1 MNSSPSYF
9 RSPWSGNATA
19 EELSTWRAVA
29 EGVAAEISQDAL
41 ERDKH
46 STDPFGPVQILR
58 DSGLS
63 NLLIPTE
70 FGGHGGHWETAFLV
84 TRILARADA
93 SIGQI
98 LGYHYLNQAC
108 IAFYG
113 TDVNRQADWYRA
125 SAEKKLIWSDSFNPV
140 SPDLAIVA
148 EGDNYRMS
156 GVKRFATGAIVSDMI
171 IAGGIA
177 EGGQFDGE
185 LIVFAV
191 DANREGVEHPGDWD
205 NLGQRSSSS
214 GSVTYMNVL
223 LTPSDIIGADRDEP
237 FSSIVTPGVQLL
249 FGNIYLG
256 IAEGAL
262 AQAKELTL
270 ARPNSWFLSGV
281 DRYSE
286 DPVTQR
292 VFGELVAKTAAVE
305 ALADKLNRAYD
316 EVIALG
322 ENLTAADRGRAEIAV
337 AQLKIVSTEVGLEV
351 SSRVYEVTGATAT
364 KSSIGLDIFW
374 RNIRTHS
381 LHDPVDY
388 KKIEVGANFLTG
400 ALAPVSLYT

>member
-1 MNSSPSYF
+1 MNSTPSYV
-9 RSPWSGNATA
+9 RSPWSGNTTA
-19 EELSTWRAVA
+19 EELNTWREIA
-29 EGVAAEISQDAL
+29 EGVAAEISKDAL
-41 ERDKH
+41 ERDKN

-70 FGGHGGHWETAFLV
+70 FGGHGGHWETAFLM

-93 SIGQI
+93 SVGQI

-113 TDVNRQADWYRA
+113 TDVNLQASWYRA

-140 SPDLAIVA
+140 SPDLAIIA
-148 EGDNYRMS
+148 DGDNYRMS
-156 GVKRFATGAIVSDMI
+156 GIKRFATGAVVSDMI

-177 EGGQFDGE
+177 QGGAFDGE
-185 LIVFAV
+185 LIVFAI

-205 NLGQRSSSS
+205 NLGQRSSAS
-214 GSVTYMNVL
+214 GSVKYTNVL
-223 LTPSDIIGADRDEP
+223 ITPNDIIGADRDEP

-256 IAEGAL
+256 IAQGAL

-286 DPVTQR
+286 DPVTHR

-316 EVIALG
+316 DVLALG
-322 ENLTAADRGRAEIAV
+322 GAMTAADRGRAEIAI

-351 SSRVYEVTGATAT
+351 SSRVYEVTGASAT
-364 KSSIGLDIFW
+364 KSSIGLDIYW

>member
-1 MNSSPSYF
+1 MNSTPTF
-9 RSPWSGNATA
+9 VRSPWSGNATA
-19 EELSTWRAVA
+19 EELSTWRTVA
-29 EGVAAEISQDAL
+29 ERVATEISQDAL

-46 STDPFGPVQILR
+46 STDPFGPVQLLR

-70 FGGHGGHWETAFLV
+70 FGGHGGHWETAFLM

-93 SIGQI
+93 SVGQI

-125 SAEKKLIWSDSFNPV
+125 SAEKSLIWSDSFNPV

-148 EGDNYRMS
+148 EGENYRMS
-156 GVKRFATGAIVSDMI
+156 GLKRFATGAIVSDMI

-177 EGGQFDGE
+177 EGGKFDGE

-214 GSVTYMNVL
+214 GSVKYTNVL
-223 LTPSDIIGADRDEP
+223 LTPADIIGADRDEP

-281 DRYSE
+281 DRYSD
-286 DPVTQR
+286 DPVTHR

-337 AQLKIVSTEVGLEV
+337 AALKIVSTEVGLEV